1 MLRPNV
7 SAEPLIQ
14 GNYNMGDKC
23 GEWIEEGEKTV
34 TYAPCPPDL
43 EDGN

>member
-23 GEWIEEGEKTV
+23 GEWIFSGEPETF
-34 TYAPCPPDL
+34 APCPPDL
-43 EDGN
+43 KDGN